1 MNVKCDVIR
10 DLLPLYMDGLVSE
23 ETKALVDEHLEHCED
38 CRKYLAEMKDAEE
51 MPRQEFVEEMKPLK
65 KIKRKAM
72 LNRIALVVVALAL
85 VAFGAF
91 IIKHETEPCS
101 DDLGAHASW
110 TVPKGYELVDG
121 EEGDDYRTYVRDTD
135 GKRER
140 LDINYDS
147 ARTLVSSS
155 NEEISVGNGW
165 QGQMHLAD
173 WDHSSSNGI
182 EGVLTR
188 DGNGI
193 RVSYSCRIIGED
205 NYYDSCSNE
214 QKEEFVEFLRT
225 FEYKELPKAE
235 GNIFERFWKE
245 WGVLG
250 LFTFLPALLIIIG
263 MPLAAVIGSLM
274 GRDEKIDKKRESVN
288 SMELHAEMN
297 EERKRQGDPSLPAI
311 NTVGG
316 VSTNNLA
323 RKDKSW
329 SSVPDFF
336 LKLIRRK

>member
-72 LNRIALVVVALAL
+72 LNRIALVIVALAL

-91 IIKHETEPCS
+91 IIKHETDPYSLDVE
-101 DDLGAHASW
+101 DHASW
-110 TVPKGYELVDG
+110 TVPEGYVLTEDTEDEIYKV
-121 EEGDDYRTYVRDTD
+121 YVRETD
-135 GKRER
+135 GKKETLEIDYDNAGR
-140 LDINYDS
+140 LE
-147 ARTLVSSS
+147 SSM

-165 QGQMHLAD
+165 QGQIYLAD
-173 WDHSSSNGI
+173 WDHSSMNCI

-188 DGNGI
+188 NGDGI
-193 RVSYSCRIIGED
+193 RVRYSCRILGKK
-205 NYYDSCSNE
+205 NYYDSCSDDQE
-214 QKEEFVEFLRT
+214 KEFVDFLRT
-225 FEYKELPKAE
+225 FEYKELPEVE
-235 GNIFERFWKE
+235 GNIFERLWKE

-263 MPLAAVIGSLM
+263 MPLVAIIGSFVE
-274 GRDEKIDKKRESVN
+274 GDEKMDKNRETVN

-297 EERKRQGDPSLPAI
+297 EERKKKGDPSMPAI